1 MSKFMGALLG
11 TTALFAL
18 LACSEG
24 TTTAQNSAPVTE
36 ATSPDGRD
44 TEQGDEEPVTE
55 ATPPDGRDTEQGNGE
70 SVTEVTS
77 PDGRT
82 VVKLMAGEG
91 QTTYS
96 VTRDGEEIV
105 APSPLGFA
113 FKNMAPLGSNMEVVE
128 ADVSASDSTWEQPW
142 GERRFVRDNH
152 KELFVKLKE
161 TGGNY
166 RALNIRFRVFDDG
179 VGFRYEFPKQQG
191 IDSAIITDEI
201 TGFQFNRSKAWWI
214 PGRKQKRYEYLY
226 NATPLEDVREAHTP
240 ITLKTSGGKYVSL
253 HEAALV
259 DYSGM
264 TMLQSEGGK
273 FEANL
278 APWPNGDK
286 VRTEGEFT
294 TPWRTIQISDTA
306 YGLMDSDLIL
316 NLNEP
321 NKLGDVSW
329 VEPSKYVGIWWEMH
343 LRISTWHSGNK
354 HGATTENTKRYIDF
368 ASENG
373 FKGVLVEGWNIGWE
387 TRDAFSFTQ
396 PYPDYNLPELADYA
410 KERGVQ
416 IVGHH
421 ETSGNIS
428 NYGAQMD
435 DGFDLF
441 EEMNISQVKTGYVA
455 GAGKVHH
462 TEADG
467 IKHYEYHDGQYV
479 IDHYVR
485 VLESAAKREI
495 SINTHEPVKDTG
507 LRRTYPNWIS
517 REGARGQEYNAWGSP
532 GNPPSHTAILP
543 YTRMLSG
550 PMDFTPG
557 IFDLLFEEARPNN
570 RVETTLAKQLS
581 LYVVIYSPIQMAA
594 DLPQNYQEHA
604 DAFQFIKDVP
614 TDWAES
620 IPLAGEIGDFVVIA
634 RKERDGEDWYLGGLT
649 GDNPRDYEQELS
661 FLEDGVEYEAQ
672 VYRDG
677 DGADWETN
685 PYAMAIYKQTV
696 EKGDTLKLPMAAGG
710 GFAVRFKVLN

>member
-1 MSKFMGALLG
+1 MNKFMGTLLG

-18 LACSEG
+18 SACSEG
-24 TTTAQNSAPVTE
+24 GTTAQN
-36 ATSPDGRD
+36 
-44 TEQGDEEPVTE
+44 GDQNH
-55 ATPPDGRDTEQGNGE
+55 AL
-70 SVTEVTS
+70 TEVTS

-82 VVKLMAGEG
+82 VVTLIAGEG

-113 FKNMAPLGSNMEVVE
+113 FKNMAPLGSDMKVVE
-128 ADVSASDSTWEQPW
+128 ADITKSDTTWEQPW
-142 GERRFVRDNH
+142 GERQFVRDNH
-152 KELFVKLKE
+152 KELFVKLEEENGKHR
-161 TGGNY
+161 T
-166 RALNIRFRVFDDG
+166 LNIRFRVFDDG

-201 TGFQFNRSKAWWI
+201 TGFQFDDASTAWWI
-214 PGRKQKRYEYLY
+214 PGREWNRYEYLY
-226 NATPLEDVREAHTP
+226 NTTPLKDVKEAHTP
-240 ITLKTSGGKYVSL
+240 ITLKTTDGKYVSL

-259 DYSGM
+259 NYSGM
-264 TMLQSEGGK
+264 TMLKNPDGS

-306 YGLMDSDLIL
+306 YDLMKSDIIL

-343 LRISTWHSGNK
+343 LAASTWGSDGK

-368 ASENG
+368 AAKNG
-373 FKGVLVEGWNIGWE
+373 FKGVLVEGWNIGWDGNWYE
-387 TRDAFSFTQ
+387 NGDVFSFTQ
-396 PYPDYNLPELADYA
+396 PYPDYNLPELSAYA

-421 ETSGNIS
+421 ETSGGIS
-428 NYGAQMD
+428 NYEAQMD

-441 EEMNISQVKTGYVA
+441 EKMNISQVKTGYVA
-455 GAGKVHH
+455 DAGKTHH

-467 IKHYEYHDGQYV
+467 TKHYEYHDGQYV
-479 IDHYVR
+479 VDHHVR
-485 VLESAAKREI
+485 VLESAAKRKI
-495 SINTHEPVKDTG
+495 SINSHEPVKDTG

-517 REGARGQEYNAWGSP
+517 REGARGQEYNAWGDP

-557 IFDLLFEEARPNN
+557 IFDLLFEKAKPNN

-594 DLPQNYQEHA
+594 DLPENYGKHA

-614 TDWAES
+614 TDWSES
-620 IPLAGEIGDFVVIA
+620 IPLAGEIGDYAVIA
-634 RKERDGEDWYLGGLT
+634 RKERDGKDWYLGGLT
-649 GDNPRDYEQELS
+649 GDNVRDYTQELT
-661 FLEDGVEYEAQ
+661 FLEEGVSYEAQ
-672 VYRDG
+672 VYRDA
-677 DGADWETN
+677 DDADWKSN
-685 PYAMAIYKQTV
+685 PYAMAIYKETV
-696 EKGDTLKLPMAAGG
+696 KKGDTLKLPMAAGG
-710 GFAVRFKVLN
+710 GFAVRFKALN